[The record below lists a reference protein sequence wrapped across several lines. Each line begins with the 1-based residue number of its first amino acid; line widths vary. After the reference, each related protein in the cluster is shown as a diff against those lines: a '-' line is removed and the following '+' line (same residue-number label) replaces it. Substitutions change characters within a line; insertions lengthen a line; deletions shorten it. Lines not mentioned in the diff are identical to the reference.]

1 MGQSRRNGIKLPV
14 VITWL
19 ACIAGAH
26 AVRITDLS
34 VPAVVLNGSL
44 PSVLL
49 DCTYQLDQPT
59 NSSAAGL
66 VVKWYHN
73 RSPQPVYQWIPGYSP
88 QAFGPLRGRV
98 NLGHVVSDDPLMR
111 HRAVQLVQPRPE
123 LSGEY
128 TCKVTTWR
136 GVDVATKR
144 MTVYA
149 PVKSMS
155 LSSSEPRAHQVTVTC
170 GAEGMYPEPEVSLVV
185 QGSRTSRERVRG
197 LQVTKALVE
206 GAYSVRATKV
216 LDDREIPAQ
225 CLIHCQLTLPHTG
238 YSVTEKI
245 PHIRGSASRSTT
257 PMFGRKEQYASLS
270 LHHMRGAAPGV
281 ARRDSLAVNIL
292 LALLIH
298 LAACF
303 R

>member
-1 MGQSRRNGIKLPV
+1 
-14 VITWL
+14 
-19 ACIAGAH
+19 
-26 AVRITDLS
+26 VRITGLS
-34 VPAVVLNGSL
+34 VPSVVLNGSL
-44 PSVLL
+44 PSVVL
-49 DCTYQLDQPT
+49 DCNYQLDTP
-59 NSSAAGL
+59 NNSAAGL

-73 RSPQPVYQWIPGYSP
+73 RSPQPVYQWIPGYAP

-155 LSSSEPRAHQVTVTC
+155 LSSSEPVGHKITLTC
-170 GAEGMYPEPEVSLVV
+170 KAEGMFPEPEVNLVI
-185 QGSRTSRERVRG
+185 QGSHLKRERVRG

-225 CLIHCQLTLPHTG
+225 CLIHCELTLPHTG

-245 PHIRGSASRSTT
+245 PHIRGAASHSTT
-257 PMFGRKEQYASLS
+257 PIFGRKQKFTGRSLRRLADRSAGSRLSTS
-270 LHHMRGAAPGV
+270 LYPV
-281 ARRDSLAVNIL
+281 L
-292 LALLIH
+292 LCGLLLRFSATIH
-298 LAACF
+298 GLAAWVHLM
-303 R
+303 